1 MAANNIQVLLAAAL
15 AGAGVAYG
23 PTFVFGERIVAGDL
37 VALLPDHRT
46 SGLAIH
52 AIYPSAQYL
61 AEGTPLHRPSDRE
74 FPGRAALGSRARDI
88 RRDGGVSSYG
98 MLRIFS
104 LDQSQQGGVASTRN
118 RGAASHAERTDTR
131 AQVARA
137 NRSYASGS

>member
-52 AIYPSAQYL
+52 AIYPSARNISLKARRVIDHLIASFRGERLWDL
-61 AEGTPLHRPSDRE
+61 APAISEGT
-74 FPGRAALGSRARDI
+74 
-88 RRDGGVSSYG
+88 GV
-98 MLRIFS
+98 
-104 LDQSQQGGVASTRN
+104 
-118 RGAASHAERTDTR
+118 
-131 AQVARA
+131 
-137 NRSYASGS
+137 